1 MKMAPYHVSPNS
13 TRFHPKGNW
22 SVPTKPSPSTMQGAI
37 QQRTGAWHPPAHW
50 DFEAIEYRGFMLATL
65 FLVPLLRYTQDT
77 PEDKNA
83 LLARDFAALGSA
95 TMLYF
100 FLRKGLS
107 NEITKL
113 SKPEEIAKLPKFLQG
128 LGKAL
133 GADADDP
140 IQKEKNHLLSYIPAQ
155 IVSLTASALIGPAI
169 GSQAMQHL
177 KQVHQWAQSPDKNEH
192 LKEAWQNQS
201 PEDRQRLSLEAVVTA
216 GGFLALLPLAYE
228 FMGSYK
234 KIVAT
239 TLKERVLKGAIRLMD
254 YDLQGIVTSLL
265 GAIGLAKLSSALCFP
280 NTKKE
285 QAHTRQNGV
294 HYPEDHSLKEELK
307 HTFFQAQKDENGEL
321 TFKLKAP
328 AVGVALM
335 GATYMSMA
343 LWGLFHTIK
352 HHNNPK
358 ELDRLYSY
366 NTAYHALHWLL
377 PSLILPTIRYS
388 RDPKEKR
395 DELYIRDFTH
405 TWLGMVMYWAAKFS
419 SLKAI
424 EHFNWVA
431 LPKAVENTEVAQ
443 RIQKEA
449 KYLLASTVGLA
460 TQIPSVVFL
469 APKFSHDFVNYA
481 NSPILPTQEPE
492 ATAPSPTTP

>member
-1 MKMAPYHVSPNS
+1 
-13 TRFHPKGNW
+13 
-22 SVPTKPSPSTMQGAI
+22 MQGAI

-95 TMLYF
+95 TMLYL
-100 FLRKGLS
+100 FLRKVLS
-107 NEITKL
+107 KHISEL

-133 GADADDP
+133 GADAKDP

-177 KQVHQWAQSPDKNEH
+177 KQVHQWAQSPHKKEH
-192 LKEAWQNQS
+192 LKESWQNQT

-216 GGFLALLPLAYE
+216 GGFLALLLLAYE
-228 FMGSYK
+228 AMGPYK
-234 KIVAT
+234 KKAMGPCEEIVAT
-239 TLKERVLKGAIRLMD
+239 TLKERVLNAGIRLMD
-254 YDLQGIVTSLL
+254 YDLQAIVTSLL
-265 GAIGLAKLSSALCFP
+265 GGIGLAKLSSALCFP

-285 QAHTRQNGV
+285 QAHTRQKGV
-294 HYPEDHSLKEELK
+294 NYPEDHSLKGDLK
-307 HTFFQAQKDENGEL
+307 HTFFQAQKDDNGEL

-343 LWGLFHTIK
+343 LWGLIHTIK

-405 TWLGMVMYWAAKFS
+405 SWLGMVMYWAAKFS
-419 SLKAI
+419 TLKAI
-424 EHFNWVA
+424 EHFHWVA
-431 LPKAVENTEVAQ
+431 LPKAVENTEVAK

-449 KYLLASTVGLA
+449 KYLLASTVGLM
-460 TQIPSVVFL
+460 TQIPTVVFL

-481 NSPILPTQEPE
+481 NQPILPTQEPE
-492 ATAPSPTTP
+492 ATVPSPARP